1 MKEANNSNCGV
12 ENAEKGKCPWWK
24 FDFGVLALIVV
35 LAVVLGALNNLR
47 VAEERR
53 VKWFDAP
60 ADRSG
65 LEMPRKRPRA
75 RA

>member
-1 MKEANNSNCGV
+1 MKEANNSSCGV

-60 ADRSG
+60 VDRSG
-65 LEMPRKRPRA
+65 LEKTEEVVP
-75 RA
+75 